1 MKTIKRNY
9 YTFGLGTL
17 GRDMLYTM
25 VSMYL
30 IYYLTDVLE
39 LSTKSLWA
47 VTTVI
52 VCARIFDALN
62 DPIMGLIVDNTQTRI
77 GKFKPWII
85 LGGIISGLI
94 TILLFTDLNLNGSSF
109 VLVFSLLYILWG
121 IGYTA
126 NDIAYWSM
134 LPSLSLIRKERERIG
149 AFARLCANIGMFTI
163 VAGIIPLTSLLEK
176 HLGSMKDA
184 YLILVIVIV
193 FIMWLSMFVTVFGVK
208 EKQIVTHKQEKTKFK
223 DLAKTIIK
231 NDQLVWISIAMA
243 LFMIGYIST
252 TSFGLYYFK
261 YAFGNESMY
270 SVFAAVLGVSQILAL
285 LLFPLFSK
293 KFNRRKLFT
302 FATIL
307 VVMGYMVFFFSP
319 MNMIYIGV
327 AGVFMFFGQAFIQ
340 LLMLMFLADTVEYGH
355 YKLGKRNESITF
367 SLQPLINKMGGA
379 VASGIVGATV
389 IVSGIVDANSSADM
403 TANGLLILKI
413 AMLVIPLVLILTS
426 YLIYFFKYKINSQ
439 FYNEIINTL
448 RKKGE
453 LQSGD

>member
-1 MKTIKRNY
+1 MKTNKSNY

-39 LSTKSLWA
+39 LETKTLWM

-52 VCARIFDALN
+52 VCVRIFDALN

-85 LGGIISGLI
+85 VGGIVSGVI
-94 TILLFTDLNLNGSSF
+94 TILLFTDLNLKGTSF
-109 VLVFSLLYILWG
+109 ILVFSVLYIVWG

-134 LPSLSLIRKERERIG
+134 LPALSLIRKERERIG

-163 VAGIIPLTSLLEK
+163 VAGIIPFTSLLDK
-176 HLGSMKDA
+176 QLGSMTDA
-184 YLILVIVIV
+184 YFILVIIIV
-193 FIMWLSMFVTVFGVK
+193 FIMWVSMTVTVFGVK
-208 EKQIVTHKQEKTKFK
+208 EKKLISKKQDKTKLK
-223 DLAKTIIK
+223 DLAKTIID

-243 LFMIGYIST
+243 LFMIGYITT
-252 TSFGLYYFK
+252 TSFGLYFFK
-261 YAFGNESMY
+261 YAYGDETMY

-285 LLFPLFSK
+285 ILFPLFSK
-293 KFNRRKLFT
+293 KFNRKALFT
-302 FATIL
+302 FATVL
-307 VVMGYMVFFFSP
+307 VVIGYIVFFFSP
-319 MNMIYIGV
+319 MNIIIIGI
-327 AGVFMFFGQAFIQ
+327 AGIFMFFGQAFIQ

-367 SLQPLINKMGGA
+367 SLQPLINKIGGA
-379 VASGIVGATV
+379 VASGVVGATV
-389 IVSGIVDANSSADM
+389 IISGIVDATSSSDM
-403 TANGLLILKI
+403 NARGLIILKV
-413 AMLVIPLVLILTS
+413 AMLVIPLILILIS
-426 YLIYFFKYKINSQ
+426 NVIYNTKYIINSKY
-439 FYNEIINTL
+439 YNEIINSL